1 MRIAIIGSGI
11 AGSAAA
17 YALSHASPAA
27 RLAVYERCRLPGGH
41 SATEQ
46 IVYDGQ
52 RLSVDTGFIVY
63 NEPNYPQL
71 TAMFRHLGVATEQ
84 SDMSF
89 AVSAENGRFE
99 WSGGERGKFNSFF
112 AQRRNIVSPAHWRLL
127 SEIMLFQKTAR
138 ADIAAGT
145 IGGGTL
151 GDYLDRHGYSAR
163 LRQSYILP
171 MGAAIWSMP
180 QVAMLDFPAATL
192 IGFFDNHGLLAWQG
206 HKWRTVSGGSR
217 NYVDLLTAPFKS
229 ALRLGVAAVAVRRGN
244 NGVSIIDS
252 SGNTDHFDHVIMA
265 AHAPQSLALLTDAS
279 PQERAILSA
288 VKTSPNAVFLHR
300 DARLMPRRKAAWASW
315 NVLQTEANAGRQISV
330 TYWMNRL
337 QNLDPRCPLFVSLNP
352 PREPDP
358 SLTFARYTYDHPQ
371 FNAPALAAQN
381 SLGRIQGERHTWFCG
396 AWTRYGFHEDGLR
409 SGLAAAAALGAQAPW
424 AAVPAYAAQAAE

>member
-11 AGSAAA
+11 AGNAAA
-17 YALSHASPAA
+17 YALSYASPSA
-27 RLAVYERCRLPGGH
+27 RLAVYERGRLPGGH

-46 IVYDGQ
+46 IDYDGK
-52 RLSVDTGFIVY
+52 RISVDTGFIVY

-71 TAMFRHLGVATEQ
+71 TAMFDHLGVATEQ

-127 SEIMLFQKTAR
+127 SEIVLFQKTAR

-180 QVAMLDFPAATL
+180 QAAMLDFPAATL
-192 IGFFDNHGLLAWQG
+192 IGFFDNHGLLTWQG
-206 HKWRTVSGGSR
+206 HKWRTVSGGSQV
-217 NYVDLLTAPFKS
+217 YVDKLTAPFRS

-244 NGVSIIDS
+244 NGVTIIDS
-252 SGNTDHFDHVIMA
+252 SGDTDHFDHVIMA

-279 PQERAILSA
+279 PRERAILGA

-315 NVLQTEANAGRQISV
+315 NVLQAQASAGRQISV

-381 SLGRIQGERHTWFCG
+381 SLESIQGGRHTWFCG

-409 SGLAAAAALGAQAPW
+409 SGLAVAAALGAQAPW
-424 AAVPAYAAQAAE
+424 AAVPAFAAQAAE